1 MKFWTVLD
9 SWGCREKK
17 TPPNRHKCATFCGQK
32 KSLKIKKYFSIRAEK
47 LHSIKAKNKLKH
59 FGQYFFLKKVCNT
72 QRALFNRVS

>member
-1 MKFWTVLD
+1 MRKKIEKKFWDMEIIGNRRKSKFTSNTV
-9 SWGCREKK
+9 
-17 TPPNRHKCATFCGQK
+17 GQK

-72 QRALFNRVS
+72 QRAPFNHLW